1 MTEEQP
7 EKEQNKPEPEKNN
20 ALLGFRT
27 LQIFS
32 LAIVVV
38 GFIWSSGDYISSLFP
53 ENSIVNPVSVLMMLY
68 GTLGAIG
75 SEGIIRFLTRKK

>member
-1 MTEEQP
+1 MTE
-7 EKEQNKPEPEKNN
+7 QNTSEPEKSN

-32 LAIVVV
+32 LAIVIV
-38 GFIWSSGDYISSLFP
+38 GFIWSSGDFLTSLFP
-53 ENSIVNPVSVLMMLY
+53 ENSIVNPVSILMMLY

-75 SEGIIRFLTRKK
+75 SEGIIKFLTRKK